1 MIKFTKIEI
10 SKSFVTIKGYQKL
23 IICNIFRVILLSFSI
38 LVLVFG
44 NYSCSEKEITA
55 NFEDQEKMS
64 IYDYLVANDSI
75 YSSFLA
81 ILETGNIA
89 KTLSAYNP
97 NNTGYT
103 LFLPNNSTVDKFI
116 KGSGKYSS
124 LEDLLA
130 DTAYVNILGRYHI
143 VDMSISTDD
152 FPFGAL
158 PEFTLSGDQLTVS
171 FIIEPDTSYY
181 KINNQSP
188 VVFEDIELSNG
199 FIDIISSTLNPIVY
213 TSYAWLEHD
222 PGLSIFKAAVDATG
236 LKELIDL
243 NTKDNTTEASPF
255 TLFVEPDSI
264 FNLKNI
270 YTFEDLAN
278 LISPDNSD
286 YSNSTNP
293 LNNFIR
299 YHMLTDI
306 RFLDD
311 FVDVITNYTT
321 YSEVPLFINGEGLDI
336 AINNGIQ
343 NFDTIVSGIDTT
355 IIDFISFNYDA
366 SNVLTQSGVVHFID
380 QIMEQQKPIKASQYL
395 QFYEEP
401 LFNEFR
407 LEPGTYLVEDSTS
420 LNVVKYSGADLFF
433 VVTGD
438 PNSQAWSGDYLQI
451 DGDFSVSYTIPKL
464 VQGKYTVIIG
474 ADAYN
479 DLNALIEI
487 SIDGKS
493 IGGLID
499 LSKLSSATY
508 PFMQIELGTIDFV
521 KYEEHT
527 ILIKSLIPG
536 RFLWDNLVFEPYT
549 NK

>member
-10 SKSFVTIKGYQKL
+10 SKSFVTIKGYKKL
-23 IICNIFRVILLSFSI
+23 IISNLLRGILLSVSI
-38 LVLVFG
+38 LVLVFS
-44 NYSCSEKEITA
+44 NYSCSEDVVTA
-55 NFEDQEKMS
+55 NFEDQDKMT

-75 YSSFLA
+75 YSSFLS
-81 ILETGNIA
+81 ILETGKIA

-97 NNTGYT
+97 NNIGYT
-103 LFLPNNSTVDKFI
+103 LFLPNNSTIDKFI
-116 KGSGKYSS
+116 QESGKYSS

-130 DTAYVNILGRYHI
+130 DTSYVNILSRYHI
-143 VDMSISTDD
+143 VDMGIRSDD

-158 PEFTLSGDQLTVS
+158 PEYTLSGDQLTVS

-181 KINNQSP
+181 KINNQAP
-188 VVFEDIELSNG
+188 VVIEDIELSNG
-199 FIDIISSTLNPIVY
+199 FIDVISSTLKPIVY
-213 TSYAWLEHD
+213 TTYAWLEHD

-236 LKELIDL
+236 LKELMDL
-243 NTKDNTTEASPF
+243 NTKDNSEKAGPF
-255 TLFVEPDSI
+255 TLFAEPDSI
-264 FNLKNI
+264 FNMKDI
-270 YTFEDLAN
+270 YTFEDLAGF
-278 LISPDNSD
+278 ISPGNSD
-286 YSNSTNP
+286 YTSSTNP

-299 YHMLTDI
+299 YHMLTDT

-311 FVDVITNYTT
+311 FVDVSTNYTT

-336 AINNGIQ
+336 AINKGIQ

-355 IIDFISFNYDA
+355 IIDYISFNYDA
-366 SNVLTQSGVVHFID
+366 SNVLTQSGVIHFID
-380 QIMEQQKPIKASQYL
+380 QILEQQKPIKASQYL

-420 LNVVKYSGADLFF
+420 LKVVKYSGADLFF

-438 PNSQAWSGDYLQI
+438 PNSQAWGGDYMQI

-464 VQGKYTVIIG
+464 VQGAYTVSIG

-479 DLNALIEI
+479 SQNALIEI
-487 SIDGKS
+487 TIDGKG
-493 IGGLID
+493 IGGLVD
-499 LSKLSSATY
+499 LSELSSAAY
-508 PFMQIELGTIDFV
+508 PFMTIELGTIDFV

-527 ILIKSLIPG
+527 IEIKSLIPG
-536 RFLWDNLVFEPYT
+536 RFLWDTVIFEPYT
-549 NK
+549 NN